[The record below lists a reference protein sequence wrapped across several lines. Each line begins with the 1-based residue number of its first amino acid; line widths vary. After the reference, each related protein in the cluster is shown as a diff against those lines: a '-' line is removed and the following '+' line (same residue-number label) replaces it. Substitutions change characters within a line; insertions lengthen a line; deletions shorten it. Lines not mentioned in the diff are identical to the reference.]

1 MEIVELCSAAQR
13 REALPIL
20 RELYPS
26 LDEDRYARLLEE
38 MVVDGYRQFAVRH
51 EAGELVAVA
60 GAAVHVNLYYGRHI
74 YLYDLV
80 VTEGARS
87 KGYGQ
92 LLLDHVEGIAR
103 REGCETAALACGLER
118 EGALRLYERKGY
130 KKPSYAMRK
139 ALR

>member
-1 MEIVELCSAAQR
+1 MEIVELCSVAQR

-60 GAAVHVNLYYGRHI
+60 GAAVHVNLYYGRRL

-87 KGYGQ
+87 KGYGE

-103 REGCETAALACGLER
+103 REGCETAALACGLGR
-118 EGALRLYERKGY
+118 EGALRLYERRGY
-130 KKPSYAMRK
+130 EKPSYAMRK

>member
-87 KGYGQ
+87 KGYGE